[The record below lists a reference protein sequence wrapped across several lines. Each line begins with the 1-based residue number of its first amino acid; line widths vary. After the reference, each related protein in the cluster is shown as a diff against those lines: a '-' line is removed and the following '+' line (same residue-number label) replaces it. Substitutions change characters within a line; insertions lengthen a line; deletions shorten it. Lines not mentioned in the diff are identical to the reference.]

1 MNDWGIVAVAE
12 SGLSHLLRTAF
23 SFLTNTNFAHR
34 QMMANYVA

>member
-12 SGLSHLLRTAF
+12 SGSSHLLRTAF
-23 SFLTNTNFAHR
+23 SFLITLILHR